1 MVKLLCKDKLNYKNC
16 VFSLHIFYQ
25 MGTRNSLSSSHDT
38 LSWTEPVSSV
48 SNGKFFLREYYC
60 CLHGCSIS
68 QNFRSYIHCG
78 VFELGFFS
86 SGNSTKRYLG
96 ILYKNIPTG
105 RVAWVANQN
114 NPISDSSGILTFTSR
129 GNLELKQNNSVVLVT
144 TYQNR
149 VWDPV
154 AELLD
159 NGNLVIRNVGD
170 ANSATYLWQ
179 SFDYLSDTLLP
190 KMKLGWDLRTGL
202 EPKITSWK
210 SPDDPSPRNFSWGLM
225 LHDYPEFYAMIGTC
239 KYFCTGPWNGVHFSG
254 LWNQSPNPVYEFKY
268 VTTND
273 LMYTSNKVEMFYSFT
288 LKNSSVIAR
297 VKVKTLL
304 LLETQVWDRT
314 TQYGRFMKLPL
325 MICVMYANV

>member
-1 MVKLLCKDKLNYKNC
+1 M
-16 VFSLHIFYQ
+16 
-25 MGTRNSLSSSHDT
+25 
-38 LSWTEPVSSV
+38 
-48 SNGKFFLREYYC
+48 
-60 CLHGCSIS
+60 
-68 QNFRSYIHCG
+68 
-78 VFELGFFS
+78 FELGFFS

-190 KMKLGWDLRTGL
+190 KMKLGWDLRTGM
-202 EPKITSWK
+202 EQKITSWR
-210 SPDDPSPRNFSWGLM
+210 SPDNPSPGDFSWDLM
-225 LHDYPEFYAMIGTC
+225 LYNYPEFYLMNGTQ
-239 KYFCTGPWNGVHFSG
+239 KFYRIGPWNELHFSG
-254 LWNQSPNPVYEFKY
+254 VSNQNSNWLYELKH
-268 VTTND
+268 V
-273 LMYTSNKVEMFYSFT
+273 SNKDDMFYSYT
-288 LKNSSVIAR
+288 LKNNS
-297 VKVKTLL
+297 
-304 LLETQVWDRT
+304 E
-314 TQYGRFMKLPL
+314 P
-325 MICVMYANV
+325 